1 MEQKTDLR
9 ILRTY
14 RSLNEAFTGLME
26 EKRFEDITVGELC
39 ERAMIR
45 RTTFYKHFADK
56 YEYFTFYIKEMRESF
71 ESSLAPDIAAY
82 HADSYFISM
91 GRELYNFISEHKKFV
106 ENVMESNMLSS
117 LLDLLYDLIKR
128 DLTELIHDEYRRRG
142 GKPKRAD
149 CEMTAAFY
157 SGGLIYTMRLVAGKR
172 NRRHRRGFLRRA
184 EPSSR
189 PRPERRNTRYDG
201 REIKRP
207 PRKAAAV

>member
-128 DLTELIHDEYRRRG
+128 DLTELILDEYRRRG
-142 GKPKRAD
+142 EKPKRAD

-157 SGGLIYTMRLVAGKR
+157 SGGLIYTMRWWQESGIDVTEEEFCAALNRLLGPALSGGIPGMTDGK
-172 NRRHRRGFLRRA
+172 
-184 EPSSR
+184 
-189 PRPERRNTRYDG
+189 
-201 REIKRP
+201 
-207 PRKAAAV
+207 

>member
-71 ESSLAPDIAAY
+71 ES
-82 HADSYFISM
+82 
-91 GRELYNFISEHKKFV
+91 
-106 ENVMESNMLSS
+106 
-117 LLDLLYDLIKR
+117 
-128 DLTELIHDEYRRRG
+128 
-142 GKPKRAD
+142 
-149 CEMTAAFY
+149 
-157 SGGLIYTMRLVAGKR
+157 
-172 NRRHRRGFLRRA
+172 
-184 EPSSR
+184 
-189 PRPERRNTRYDG
+189 
-201 REIKRP
+201 
-207 PRKAAAV
+207 

>member
-1 MEQKTDLR
+1 MEPKTDLR

-14 RSLNEAFTGLME
+14 RSLNEAFTELME

-56 YEYFTFYIKEMRESF
+56 YEYFTFYIKELRENF

-82 HADSYFISM
+82 RADSYFLSM
-91 GRELYNFISEHKKFV
+91 GRELYHFISEHKKLV

-128 DLTELIHDEYRRRG
+128 DLTELITDECRRRG
-142 GKPKRAD
+142 EKTKRAD
-149 CEMTAAFY
+149 IELIAAFY
-157 SGGLIYTMRLVAGKR
+157 SGGLIYTMRWWQ
-172 NRRHRRGFLRRA
+172 
-184 EPSSR
+184 ESR
-189 PRPERRNTRYDG
+189 IDVTEEEFCAALSRLPGLTMIGETPEKN
-201 REIKRP
+201 K
-207 PRKAAAV
+207 

>member
-71 ESSLAPDIAAY
+71 
-82 HADSYFISM
+82 
-91 GRELYNFISEHKKFV
+91 
-106 ENVMESNMLSS
+106 
-117 LLDLLYDLIKR
+117 
-128 DLTELIHDEYRRRG
+128 
-142 GKPKRAD
+142 
-149 CEMTAAFY
+149 
-157 SGGLIYTMRLVAGKR
+157 
-172 NRRHRRGFLRRA
+172 
-184 EPSSR
+184 
-189 PRPERRNTRYDG
+189 
-201 REIKRP
+201 
-207 PRKAAAV
+207 